1 MFYSARVAP
10 SSTQQPRKTLVF
22 SELNLKV
29 NEVLILCSK
38 VGGNWTV
45 GKHDGYYGAYH
56 LHNPPGW
63 KSCVFKHK
71 TIKIDVVGERHAAKY
86 IQIA

>member
-10 SSTQQPRKTLVF
+10 SSTQQPRKTL
-22 SELNLKV
+22 
-29 NEVLILCSK
+29 NEVLILCST

-56 LHNPPGW
+56 LHNLPGW
-63 KSCVFKHK
+63 KCCVFKHK

-86 IQIA
+86 IQIS